1 MNKKGFTLIE
11 IIGALVILGILVTLL
26 TFVLTFYIRANERI
40 SISSSA
46 NEQGNLVV
54 RRIQAK
60 LIDLSPTTY
69 ESCSGESCYIFKREF
84 AYEYNESTNRVE
96 LVVYD
101 EPITYKLEIKNNSI
115 YINDELYE
123 FNDFTLS
130 PDSTLSVEEES
141 DHVYININIII
152 VSKTNDSFEYLM
164 SYSFQK
170 EAIPNA

>member
-11 IIGALVILGILVTLL
+11 TIGALVILGILVTLL